1 MGRRLRESMVRGRRK
16 KVDDVL
22 TTFKRHCESDCV
34 LEGARFVGTC
44 KDAARAFTLC
54 GRLGS

>member
-16 KVDDVL
+16 KVGDVL
-22 TTFKRHCESDCV
+22 TTLKRHCESDCV
-34 LEGARFVGTC
+34 LEGAGFVGIC
-44 KDAARAFTLC
+44 KGAARAFTLC